1 MTRTLLPIAG
11 LALLLSACASR
22 PPEPTADTTA
32 PRPSAATNAPAP
44 ASPSDAGNANPS
56 GSNLA
61 AGNAAARAPNDHS
74 VYFAFDSDALSAQ
87 AQQVI
92 EDNAR
97 YDKGRNARV
106 RLEGNADE
114 RGSREY
120 NLALGQR
127 RAEAVRKAMQLD
139 GVGSGELEAVSN
151 GEERPRCTEHTEDCW
166 AQNRR
171 VDIVT
176 R

>member
-44 ASPSDAGNANPS
+44 ASRSGAENANPS
-56 GSNLA
+56 GSNV
-61 AGNAAARAPNDHS
+61 AGSNAAHAPGEHS
-74 VYFAFDSDALSAQ
+74 VYFAFDSDALSPQ

-92 EDNAR
+92 QDNAR
-97 YDKGRNARV
+97 YDQSRDARL

-127 RAEAVRKAMQLD
+127 RAEAVRQAMQLD
-139 GVGSGELEAVSN
+139 GVATSEMEAVSN

>member
-32 PRPSAATNAPAP
+32 PRANAAANAPAP
-44 ASPSDAGNANPS
+44 ASRAGAESTSPG
-56 GSNLA
+56 GSNA
-61 AGNAAARAPNDHS
+61 ASNAARTPTDRS
-74 VYFAFDSDALSAQ
+74 VYFAFDSDALSPK

-92 EDNAR
+92 MDNAR
-97 YDKGRNARV
+97 YEQAQRDVRL

-139 GVGSGELEAVSN
+139 GMPSGEMEAISY
-151 GEERPRCTEHTEDCW
+151 GEERPRCSEHTEDCW
-166 AQNRR
+166 AENRR